1 VLHSLIDVLDLQN
14 ILINPNGLLLIVLNY
29 CWMIIGFYGKKKKIN
44 HFLKNENGFGF
55 NNTKNDTSIQSLK
68 KEKAFEY
75 NYSFKN

>member
-1 VLHSLIDVLDLQN
+1 LLDDYWFL
-14 ILINPNGLLLIVLNY
+14 
-29 CWMIIGFYGKKKKIN
+29 WKKKKIN